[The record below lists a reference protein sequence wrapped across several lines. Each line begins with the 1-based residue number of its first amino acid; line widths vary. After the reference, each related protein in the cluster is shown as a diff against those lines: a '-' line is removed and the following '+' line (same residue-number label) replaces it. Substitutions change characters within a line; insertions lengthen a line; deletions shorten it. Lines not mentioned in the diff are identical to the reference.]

1 MLNKQIESKRQYTIR
16 SLMYIKSKYRDMYI
30 LLKKNIPTYML
41 YILWH
46 PQNIDIDYINNL
58 KNKNNDIFTFL
69 KDTRK
74 PEEMVL
80 NYYICKIWEYI
91 VMVYLKKRN
100 VNIKFSNENTN
111 NKNSNRLNKN
121 PDFVVNDNIKIDVQT
136 ALTYKDGYINIK
148 PHKLYKFDFII
159 FATWHNGKILLIYID
174 LKKRHEVELVQNCYK
189 KWYKLYLNKKNDKI
203 NIF

>member
-1 MLNKQIESKRQYTIR
+1 MLNKQIESKRQYTIK
-16 SLMYIKSKYRDMYI
+16 SLMYIKSKYKDMYI
-30 LLKKNIPTYML
+30 SLKKNIPTYML

-58 KNKNNDIFTFL
+58 KNKNNDIFAFI

-74 PEEMVL
+74 SEEMVV

-100 VNIKFSNENTN
+100 VNIKFCNEDTN

-121 PDFVVNDNIKIDVQT
+121 PDFIVNDNIKIDVQT

-159 FATWHNGKILLIYID
+159 LATWHNGKILLVYID
-174 LKKRHEVELVQNCYK
+174 LKKQHEVELVQNYYK